1 MPQAATTEIK
11 GVELLPV
18 GVWNGVPL
26 TKRDLEDIVTA
37 FNETHEAKPVTIR
50 LGHDARQAFAK
61 FLAKLGGLG
70 DKEAALAA
78 ADSHGWPNMGQPSRL
93 YLRGDM
99 LMGDMVNVPA
109 KVASW
114 AANKTYKSRSV
125 GLVFNSVV
133 NGKPYRWRLD
143 HVALLGADTPAVDGL
158 ADIGLSEDDADRAVS
173 VTFSASDADGW
184 LNGEPGET
192 LLGAGESG
200 DMPAET
206 ALDKCLTALSAVMDE
221 YTPLIYGRKGGPMAR
236 QLFAAFTKALR
247 ESARA
252 ELPLSSTGDD
262 KAMTFTLAAVR
273 GILNLADDAPA
284 ADVVAALKSADEA
297 TAAKVVELAATGFES
312 ADQLVGWLAGALQL
326 APGDLDGI
334 AAKVAKLNGG
344 DMPDAPA
351 TDPNMPADP
360 AAPDATG
367 GNMSAK
373 DAPAVTPDMVT
384 LSAAYMAVRAELDE
398 LKADK
403 VKRDHIAKV
412 TADLG
417 SKSVPQPVFD
427 TLVNLSVSGDAAGYA
442 TVLKLAPAVPT
453 TEVGTAKGKD
463 VSLELSAIEKTF
475 AKQHGVSEEE
485 YRAQKLAN
493 AGIVQGA

>member
-26 TKRDLEDIVTA
+26 TLRDLEDIVTA
-37 FNETHEAKPVTIR
+37 FDETHVAKPVTLR

-70 DKEAALAA
+70 DKEAKLAA
-78 ADSHGWPNMGQPSRL
+78 DDPHGWPSMGTPSRL
-93 YLRGDM
+93 YLRGNM
-99 LMGDMVNVPA
+99 LMGDLTNVPV
-109 KVASW
+109 KVATW
-114 AANKTYKSRSV
+114 AKNKTYKSRSV
-125 GLVFNSVV
+125 GLAFNSIV

-158 ADIGLSEDDADRAVS
+158 ADIGLSEDDTDRAVS
-173 VTFSASDADGW
+173 VTFSVSDADGW
-184 LNGEPGET
+184 INGEHGEAEF
-192 LLGAGESG
+192 GAGESG

-206 ALDKCLTALSAVMDE
+206 ALEKCLAALSATMDE

-236 QLFAAFTKALR
+236 QLFTAFTKALR

-252 ELPLSSTGDD
+252 ELPLSTGDNP
-262 KAMTFTLAAVR
+262 MTFTLAALR
-273 GILNLADDAPA
+273 GILALSDDAPA
-284 ADVVAALKSADEA
+284 TDVVAALKAADETTTSA
-297 TAAKVVELAATGFES
+297 VLELAAGGFES
-312 ADQLVGWLAGALQL
+312 ADQLVGWLAGALSL

-344 DMPDAPA
+344 DVPA
-351 TDPNMPADP
+351 DPTADPNMPAEP

-367 GNMSAK
+367 GNMSAS
-373 DAPAVTPDMVT
+373 DVPAVTPDMVN

-403 VKRDHIAKV
+403 LRRDHVAKV

-417 SKSVPQPVFD
+417 SKNVPQPVFD
-427 TLVNLSVSGDAAGYA
+427 TLVNLSASGDAASYA

-453 TEVGTAKGKD
+453 TEAGTAGNAEGS
-463 VSLELSAIEKTF
+463 VELSAVELAF
-475 AKQHGVSEEE
+475 AKQHGVTVEQM
-485 YRAQKLAN
+485 RAQKLVN
-493 AGIVQGA
+493 MGVKG